1 MVSPIWREILVYS
14 DTQHTHLGMLY
25 RRHNSKIHTFMCFH
39 ARSAYPYLQE
49 NNTGKHITKAHPH
62 IYQHIEFIFDIS
74 FLFDKKKNVFG
85 NMTWFVF
92 CVCVCEHACMWIKG
106 KTQSL
111 ALFNHTNAAHIHFPK
126 CFKRT
131 HQEGEQR
138 AFLKNRHELFTQSD
152 KRTKERMRERHRER
166 NGDGVWVIQRKRQTD
181 GLTRTVGFYA
191 VLPVMTR
198 RP

>member
-39 ARSAYPYLQE
+39 AHSAYPYLQE

-62 IYQHIEFIFDIS
+62 IYQHIEFTFDIS
-74 FLFDKKKNVFG
+74 FLFDKKKKCFRKYDLVCFLCL
-85 NMTWFVF
+85 
-92 CVCVCEHACMWIKG
+92 CVWACMYVNKRENSEFSFVQPH
-106 KTQSL
+106 KCCT
-111 ALFNHTNAAHIHFPK
+111 HTHYPK

-138 AFLKNRHELFTQSD
+138 ASLKNRHELFTQSD
-152 KRTKERMRERHRER
+152 KRTKERMRERDIEREMEMECGWYKER
-166 NGDGVWVIQRKRQTD
+166 DRLMDWQGQ
-181 GLTRTVGFYA
+181 
-191 VLPVMTR
+191 
-198 RP
+198 

>member
-62 IYQHIEFIFDIS
+62 IYQHTEFTFDIS
-74 FLFDKKKNVFG
+74 FLFDKKKKNVFG
-85 NMTWFVF
+85 NMIWFVF
-92 CVCVCEHACMWIKG
+92 CLCVCEHACMWIKG

-111 ALFNHTNAAHIHFPK
+111 ALFNHTNAAHIHTIPS
-126 CFKRT
+126 
-131 HQEGEQR
+131 
-138 AFLKNRHELFTQSD
+138 ALKEH
-152 KRTKERMRERHRER
+152 
-166 NGDGVWVIQRKRQTD
+166 
-181 GLTRTVGFYA
+181 
-191 VLPVMTR
+191 TR
-198 RP
+198 RENKEPPWRIDMNYSLNQIRGQKREWERDIEREMEMECGWYKEGDRLMDWQGQ